1 MSSRDRSR
9 NDSATGAEPPPAAV
23 PGNLW
28 TEIEP
33 PEPGRL
39 SSPPPV
45 SVVVEALDGERA
57 ADLDLTLAGLE
68 RQTYPANLT
77 ETRVPGVDYGERKPM
92 GEVLIFITAGA
103 VPDPSMIEA
112 HVRWHLAVADAV
124 TVGPMRPLD
133 PEGLDPAHV
142 RDAAASGQ
150 LATALDARPG
160 EGPEPLSLIDDLTR
174 GLTEFDLGLYRAA
187 ALGNVGM
194 RRATFAAVGGE
205 SAEPGGHLRR
215 LDRALRLACFGA
227 VFVPEPAAVCWS
239 AHADTLVAVAR
250 LDPTAPTDS
259 GSASAPVGAT
269 ALIPA
274 MPFRRLP
281 SPRRFRRPAMVV
293 NLDAAGATA
302 DELDHAME
310 TIVDGRCGD
319 LELRIQVASDH
330 PERSAIEAVVA
341 ADERIVLGERSTES
355 FCASP
360 VQVTMP
366 GVVMPDRRTLGDL
379 CELVINERVGVI
391 RVTVPGVP
399 PAEAMVHAY
408 ASGPL
413 ARASRVSRSTGE
425 PLDQILIRLFGE
437 RWISGVEVSLRPHGV
452 DEAEITEHGLLAAAT
467 DLDEE
472 RTKHLRY
479 RRLANELTTRAAIQD
494 KRVVKERL
502 RVRAARIRAERAE
515 ALADEAT
522 QQRS

>member
-1 MSSRDRSR
+1 
-9 NDSATGAEPPPAAV
+9 
-23 PGNLW
+23 
-28 TEIEP
+28 
-33 PEPGRL
+33 
-39 SSPPPV
+39 
-45 SVVVEALDGERA
+45 
-57 ADLDLTLAGLE
+57 
-68 RQTYPANLT
+68 
-77 ETRVPGVDYGERKPM
+77 
-92 GEVLIFITAGA
+92 
-103 VPDPSMIEA
+103 
-112 HVRWHLAVADAV
+112 
-124 TVGPMRPLD
+124 
-133 PEGLDPAHV
+133 
-142 RDAAASGQ
+142 
-150 LATALDARPG
+150 
-160 EGPEPLSLIDDLTR
+160 
-174 GLTEFDLGLYRAA
+174 
-187 ALGNVGM
+187 
-194 RRATFAAVGGE
+194 
-205 SAEPGGHLRR
+205 
-215 LDRALRLACFGA
+215 
-227 VFVPEPAAVCWS
+227 
-239 AHADTLVAVAR
+239 
-250 LDPTAPTDS
+250 
-259 GSASAPVGAT
+259 
-269 ALIPA
+269 
-274 MPFRRLP
+274 
-281 SPRRFRRPAMVV
+281 MVV

>member
-9 NDSATGAEPPPAAV
+9 SDSATGGDPPPAAV

-33 PEPGRL
+33 PELGRL
-39 SSPPPV
+39 TSAPRV
-45 SVVVEALDGERA
+45 SVVVEALDGEPR

-77 ETRVPGVDYGERKPM
+77 ETRVPGVDYGEREPM
-92 GEVLIFITAGA
+92 GEVLIFVTAGA
-103 VPDPSMIEA
+103 VPGPSMIEA

-133 PEGLDPAHV
+133 PAGLDGAQV
-142 RDAAASGQ
+142 RDAAAAGE
-150 LATALDARPG
+150 LATALDARAG
-160 EGPEPLSLIDDLTR
+160 EGPEPLSLMDDLTR

-194 RRATFAAVGGE
+194 RRATLAAIGGE

-215 LDRALRLACFGA
+215 LDRAQRLACFGA
-227 VFVPEPAAVCWS
+227 VFVPEPAAVCW
-239 AHADTLVAVAR
+239 ATHAAALVAVAR
-250 LDPTAPTDS
+250 LDPSAPTDS
-259 GSASAPVGAT
+259 DSAGAPIGAT
-269 ALIPA
+269 ELIPA
-274 MPFRRLP
+274 APFRQLP
-281 SPRRFRRPAMVV
+281 SPRRLRRPAVVV

-302 DELDHAME
+302 DELRHAIE

-319 LELRIQVASDH
+319 LELRVQLASDH

-341 ADERIVLGERSTES
+341 ADERIVFGERSTES

-366 GVVMPDRRTLGDL
+366 GVVMPDPRTIADL
-379 CELVINERVGVI
+379 CELVISERVGVI

-413 ARASRVSRSTGE
+413 ARASRVARSTGE
-425 PLDQILIRLFGE
+425 PLDQVLIHLFGE
-437 RWISGVEVSLRPHGV
+437 RWMSGVEVSLRPHGV
-452 DEAEITEHGLLAAAT
+452 DEAEITEHGLLAPAT

-479 RRLANELTTRAAIQD
+479 RRLSSELATRAAVQD
-494 KRVVKERL
+494 RRLVKERL
-502 RVRAARIRAERAE
+502 RVRAARLRAERAE
-515 ALADEAT
+515 ALAEAA
-522 QQRS
+522 QRRS